1 MLWGS
6 INQNSAIVTYLNK
19 FLAEN
24 KDDLVLRETGIWL
37 LSDDKNQS
45 WLGSST
51 DGIIDLNGKR
61 ERVLEMKCPFMG
73 GKPIP
78 YKNVCIN
85 HIPQIML
92 EMFCTS
98 TQECH
103 YVVWTPIGTK
113 VLLVKRDDKY
123 IGLLI
128 NYWYK
133 FWNLA
138 LNEVQLAWHEEVFG
152 LKQKSKE
159 IATKTPC
166 INKFYN

>member
-6 INQNSAIVTYLNK
+6 INENSAIVTYLNK

-73 GKPIP
+73 GKPVP
-78 YKNVCIN
+78 YKNVWVN
-85 HIPQIML
+85 HYPSNQA
-92 EMFCTS
+92 
-98 TQECH
+98 
-103 YVVWTPIGTK
+103 GN
-113 VLLVKRDDKY
+113 VLHIHSRMSLCCLDF
-123 IGLLI
+123 
-128 NYWYK
+128 N
-133 FWNLA
+133 
-138 LNEVQLAWHEEVFG
+138 
-152 LKQKSKE
+152 
-159 IATKTPC
+159 
-166 INKFYN
+166 